1 MSNFRTVR
9 AIRNRRMTSLSLKKT
24 SPSPKNLTK
33 KMLSLRSFP
42 KMKTMTS
49 LTTRKNSKKMKT
61 KRMMKMMS
69 LKMSCHQGRS
79 YPLFRLRLKDSVL

>member
-9 AIRNRRMTSLSLKKT
+9 AIRNRQMTSLSLKKT
-24 SPSPKNLTK
+24 SPKNLTK
-33 KMLSLRSFP
+33 KTMSLTNCP